1 MEKVKIVR
9 VGQADPK
16 MSNIGYHDIGF
27 ENNRL
32 GFIYV
37 WFSDLHEIKTAEEA
51 LDIAERIVNAL
62 NEGK

>member
-9 VGQADPK
+9 TRQPDPR
-16 MSNIGYHDIGF
+16 NGNCGYHEIGL

-37 WFSDLHEIKTAEEA
+37 WFSDLHDIKTAEQA
-51 LDIAERIVNAL
+51 LEVAEGIVNAL
-62 NEGK
+62 NQGK

>member
-16 MSNIGYHDIGF
+16 NGNCGYHEIGL

-37 WFSDLHEIKTAEEA
+37 WFSDLNDIKTAEEA
-51 LDIAERIVNAL
+51 LVIAEKIVNAL
-62 NEGK
+62 NQEK